1 MTGRKSQPATAT
13 VATVNAQ
20 RSRVAT
26 ATVATPGAIDV
37 AEGSATAAE
46 RLQVRYVRLDTLEL
60 WSGNPKKHETGDLA
74 ESIRRHGFRDPIA
87 YDPQLNDGRGGV
99 VEGNGRLQVLRTMEE
114 ASEEPPRGI
123 AVDSEG
129 RWLVPTLF
137 GLDSQSQ
144 AQATAY
150 GIDHNALTL
159 GGSGLGVEDL
169 LRLFDEPALE
179 ALLRDAPDAGELLV
193 SLSTADVDAL
203 LGGADFKP
211 VGPEAQ
217 SRLDELKTVTC
228 PSCGEEFR
236 P

>member
-1 MTGRKSQPATAT
+1 MSEEQLT
-13 VATVNAQ
+13 
-20 RSRVAT
+20 
-26 ATVATPGAIDV
+26 
-37 AEGSATAAE
+37 
-46 RLQVRYVRLDTLEL
+46 LQLVPLDTLEL

-159 GGSGLGVEDL
+159 GGSGLSFTDL
-169 LRLFDEPALE
+169 VQLFDEEALQ
-179 ALLRDAPDAGELLV
+179 ALLRDTPDASELLV

-203 LGGADFKP
+203 LSGPDFKP
-211 VGPEAQ
+211 AAAEDQ
-217 SRLDELKTVTC
+217 SRLDQKDPITC
-228 PSCGEEFR
+228 PECGAEIQR
-236 P
+236 